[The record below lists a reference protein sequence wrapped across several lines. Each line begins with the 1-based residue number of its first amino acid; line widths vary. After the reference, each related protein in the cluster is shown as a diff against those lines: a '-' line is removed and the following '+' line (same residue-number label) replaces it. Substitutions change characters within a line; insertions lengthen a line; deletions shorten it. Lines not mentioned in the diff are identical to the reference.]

1 MTHIIGI
8 IKQKGKNIVIDWLD
22 LQLKERKQA
31 HTKRVKAGRKGGKQ
45 SWSNAQ
51 ALRKD
56 KIRKDKYANDNLLKV
71 SDEVQK
77 LLDQ

>member
-1 MTHIIGI
+1 MVLFPSHDQK
-8 IKQKGKNIVIDWLD
+8 KQRL
-22 LQLKERKQA
+22 
-31 HTKRVKAGRKGGKQ
+31 
-45 SWSNAQ
+45 SNAQ

-56 KIRKDKYANDNLLKV
+56 KKKKDKYANDNLLRV